1 MKGHERRTHSHLLN
15 SVPTA
20 LSGDGDDDTI
30 VGCNDKDSVI
40 MKIQCFDK
48 SGDLK
53 YDKILMK
60 DVQDG
65 DGDGDGDG
73 DNCN

>member
-1 MKGHERRTHSHLLN
+1 MKRHERRTHSHLLN

-30 VGCNDKDSVI
+30 VRCNDKDPVI
-40 MKIQCFDK
+40 MTIHSFDK
-48 SGDLK
+48 SGDFK
-53 YDKILMK
+53 YDTILMK

-65 DGDGDGDG
+65 DGD
-73 DNCN
+73 NCN